1 MTVSLRGPDG
11 AGDELSSASLLTV
24 VSSGLVG
31 VVGGGAGGSGVGA
44 AVVAY
49 CGTSM
54 GTSMGEMSGA
64 VAGESEESAPANDA
78 TMLDMVE
85 EA

>member
-24 VSSGLVG
+24 ASNGLVG
-31 VVGGGAGGSGVGA
+31 VAGDGAGGSGVGA

-49 CGTSM
+49 GGTSI
-54 GTSMGEMSGA
+54 GEVSGA
-64 VAGESEESAPANDA
+64 VAGESEASAPASDA
-78 TMLDMVE
+78 TMLAMVE